1 MDTTQTTTSLADILA
16 TLIPGTVIEIACKGH
31 KPRVV
36 TVTGNDGRFV
46 YTTSGRTIR
55 ANMRGGMIR
64 DYGTGYGLMYQPTL
78 SQQVRPVE
86 SVTVIG
92 MSN

>member
-1 MDTTQTTTSLADILA
+1 MDTTTNTNPALA
-16 TLIPGTVIEIACKGH
+16 TLTPGTVIEIACKGH

-46 YTTSGRTIR
+46 YTTSGRTLR
-55 ANMRGGMIR
+55 PNLRGGMIR
-64 DYGTGYGLMYQPTL
+64 DYGEGFGLMYQPTL

-86 SVTVIG
+86 SVTVVGI
-92 MSN
+92 SN